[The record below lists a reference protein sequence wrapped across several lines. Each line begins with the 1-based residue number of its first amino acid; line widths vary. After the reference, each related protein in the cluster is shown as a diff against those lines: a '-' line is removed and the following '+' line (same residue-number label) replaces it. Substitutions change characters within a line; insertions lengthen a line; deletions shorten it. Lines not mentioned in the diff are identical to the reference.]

1 MVAVL
6 ILSIFFLLLAIT
18 LSPIFLLLFLHN
30 CTAPGS
36 AFLGPTFTG
45 VKTGSVYQTS
55 LSYGSGKAFKELG
68 DFVNNEIS
76 NSKKIIKLKKDEI
89 KSFVEINK
97 PNIVITLNTFSI
109 KIDEI
114 LEEEPLP

>member
-1 MVAVL
+1 MIKKFL
-6 ILSIFFLLLAIT
+6 IIL
-18 LSPIFLLLFLHN
+18 LLLFLHN
-30 CTAPGS
+30 CSAPGS

-55 LSYGSGKAFKELG
+55 LSYGSGKAFSEFG
-68 DFVNNEIS
+68 DLINSEIS
-76 NSKKIIKLKKDEI
+76 KTKKLIESKKDEI
-89 KSFVEINK
+89 KSLVKINK
-97 PNIVITLNTFSI
+97 PNIVLTLNTFSV